1 MGMLEGQVEFVI
13 GVDTHR
19 DTHTAAV
26 CDPTGA
32 LLVHAT
38 VATTTVG
45 PPAAGL
51 GAAARVGAAGVGGGG
66 HGQLRRWAG
75 RPAGRPR

>member
-1 MGMLEGQVEFVI
+1 MREGQVQFVI

-32 LLVHAT
+32 VLTPAT
-38 VATTTVG
+38 VAT
-45 PPAAGL
+45 PPPGI
-51 GAAARVGAAGVGGGG
+51 GSC
-66 HGQLRRWAG
+66 
-75 RPAGRPR
+75 

>member
-1 MGMLEGQVEFVI
+1 MGMLEGQVQFVI

-32 LLVHAT
+32 VLTHAT
-38 VATTTVG
+38 VATTTAGHRQLLGWAQQQASG
-45 PPAAGL
+45 PECGRWRAPAASGP
-51 GAAARVGAAGVGGGG
+51 G
-66 HGQLRRWAG
+66 
-75 RPAGRPR
+75 